1 MFKSNV
7 TLIPPFNESVYT
19 STCEGSRVIA
29 SDYTIFMTMMALL
42 LKRYPDF
49 KFINRYC
56 EHYPSSVPDTVNA
69 ARNTDAINFIW
80 FNNCNKNPD
89 EYLPEGYN
97 KEFVNFER
105 FLAEKLDQ
113 DIYIRTYDSR
123 VVCIFAT
130 KLNLQVIHAAQVF
143 IPVLIPKYFDECPRT
158 EAETKL
164 LVSLSQYTDA
174 AYRKEIHNL
183 IDDPK
188 LKEILLHK
196 SLFGFEKRLRT
207 TKYKNAA
214 QKAEDLLGEMERI
227 LEDYRQ
233 ACCRRNEAV
242 AYAEGLKVQ
251 MDAVEVDTEFEQYLA
266 ANKLLTDI
274 DIQGDHLSFIVK
286 TFVDPYLPDDWDSLS
301 RRGYIYEGYRSTGS
315 VLDDKANMKLLL
327 DAIFSRNHSLKLR
340 ICAYFTMDVF
350 GTSVSSIRDYDYVG
364 QNPTLANYIP
374 NGHLNTHNCF
384 GQNRSDILV
393 QMADGDMIGAV
404 ECCINV
410 ARRMNVAESA
420 SFAPFVESIKKCKGK
435 CIMSEDGTEMTVAEA
450 VNYLKGKQNEEVSD

>member
-1 MFKSNV
+1 MFKSSIS
-7 TLIPPFNESVYT
+7 LIPPFSGTAYI

-49 KFINRYC
+49 KFINRYS
-56 EHYPSSVPDTVNA
+56 EHYPGEVSELVNK

-80 FNNCNKNPD
+80 FNNCDKNPD

-123 VVCIFAT
+123 IVCIFAA

-143 IPVLIPKYFDECPRT
+143 IPVLIPKYFEECPRT

-207 TKYKNAA
+207 AKYKNAA
-214 QKAEDLLGEMERI
+214 ERAENLLREMENI
-227 LEDYRQ
+227 LDEYRNV
-233 ACCRRNEAV
+233 CTRRNEAV
-242 AYAEGLKVQ
+242 VYAEGLKVQ

-266 ANKLLTDI
+266 TNKLLTDI
-274 DIQGDHLSFIVK
+274 DIQDDHLNFIVK
-286 TFVDPYLPDDWDSLS
+286 TFVDPYLPDDWDALS
-301 RRGYIYEGYRSTGS
+301 RRGYIFEGYRSNGS
-315 VLDDKANMKLLL
+315 VLDDKDNMRLLL
-327 DAIFSRNHSLKLR
+327 NAIFSRNHTLKLR
-340 ICAYFTMDVF
+340 ICAYFSMDVF
-350 GTSVSSIRDYDYVG
+350 GTSVSSIRDYDYVE
-364 QNPTLANYIP
+364 QNPILANYIP

-384 GQNRSDILV
+384 GQNRSDILM
-393 QMADGDMIGAV
+393 QLADGDMIGAV

-420 SFAPFVESIKKCKGK
+420 SFVPFVESIKKCKGK
-435 CIMSEDGTEMTVAEA
+435 CIVAEDGTEMTVAEA
-450 VNYLKGKQNEEVSD
+450 VNYLKGKQDEKVSD